1 MKKILFSAIVSSAVI
16 ISSAA
21 LAEPGKCSPC
31 QAAKSIREALA
42 QSIKD
47 AQKASLEEG
56 GAFSREQEL
65 DADRGCGC
73 QRTTRDEI
81 AADVDA
87 DRGCACKTMR
97 DQTMSLVEIANAAL
111 VAAQILMESQLDAIP
126 FDVSRAP
133 REELTDPCNPCEPVV
148 CDTACESNI
157 DAQLKALRCCCAA
170 LTSRLAC
177 QGAAAKKCC
186 KKIKHK
192 IEDVEELV
200 ETVIDQSADCCSL
213 TESLLVSV
221 IDQNAVC
228 CSVTDTRLGDLG
240 GSALDIP
247 FCQFG
252 SITDVVNAIDD
263 ADIITWLK
271 SIYVLLYNVHLC
283 TCCNF

>member
-1 MKKILFSAIVSSAVI
+1 
-16 ISSAA
+16 
-21 LAEPGKCSPC
+21 
-31 QAAKSIREALA
+31 
-42 QSIKD
+42 
-47 AQKASLEEG
+47 
-56 GAFSREQEL
+56 
-65 DADRGCGC
+65 
-73 QRTTRDEI
+73 
-81 AADVDA
+81 
-87 DRGCACKTMR
+87 MR
-97 DQTMSLVEIANAAL
+97 DQTMSLVEVANAAL
-111 VAAQILMESQLDAIP
+111 AAAQALMESELDEVPFDAI
-126 FDVSRAP
+126 RAP
-133 REELTDPCNPCEPVV
+133 REELADPCDPCGPVTV
-148 CDTACESNI
+148 CDTACGI

-170 LTSRLAC
+170 LTNRVTC
-177 QGAAAKKCC
+177 QANEARKCC
-186 KKIKHK
+186 KKLKHK

-283 TCCNF
+283 TCCIG